1 MEQRK
6 KKKKKSPAKKNTH
19 IYIYISRIDTEIAI
33 GVPRVI
39 FFLFSNQI
47 WESLRTL
54 EHEEER
60 YAIGWITDEKSCG
73 KKEKKN
79 SQINRWN
86 SMPEWNSAYRDGIV
100 PIRSFHRLRKYKIR
114 IHQTFFH
121 PFCHLF
127 VIIISI
133 KGGGGQGR
141 KVVESNGCKIHGD
154 IRLNTRR
161 QIDSMDDNAWLII
174 LMDRQASDSSR
185 GYMFLADGRYRT
197 VFEAVCNERKIN
209 TNDIISTRI
218 SKKL

>member
-1 MEQRK
+1 
-6 KKKKKSPAKKNTH
+6 
-19 IYIYISRIDTEIAI
+19 
-33 GVPRVI
+33 
-39 FFLFSNQI
+39 
-47 WESLRTL
+47 
-54 EHEEER
+54 
-60 YAIGWITDEKSCG
+60 
-73 KKEKKN
+73 
-79 SQINRWN
+79 
-86 SMPEWNSAYRDGIV
+86 MPERNSAYRDGIV

-133 KGGGGQGR
+133 KGGGGGQGR

-161 QIDSMDDNAWLII
+161 QIDLMDDNAWLII